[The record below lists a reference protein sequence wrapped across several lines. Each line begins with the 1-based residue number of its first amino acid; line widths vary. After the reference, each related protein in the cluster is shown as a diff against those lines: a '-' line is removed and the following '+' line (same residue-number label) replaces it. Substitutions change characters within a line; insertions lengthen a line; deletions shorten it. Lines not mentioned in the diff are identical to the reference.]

1 MGEIFRS
8 LLNISVTAVYIILA
22 TVLVRMIFRNMPR
35 KYLCLLWGITGLRLA
50 LPFSIESALS
60 LIPSRETF
68 TVYPYSGYAVRMNSG
83 MPAVDSAV
91 NGYISNVEIGWVH
104 VPLDNPEPAI
114 TSRWDINAY
123 IWLAGALIIL
133 LYGIISYIRV
143 KRSVS
148 TAVLLEGSIMQ
159 CEIVKSPFILGVFK
173 PKVYIPF
180 NIDEA
185 TRNHVIA
192 HENAH
197 IRRFDHVTKPLS
209 FILLAVYWFNPFVW
223 LAYIL
228 FCRDIEKACDEKV
241 VDSMDG
247 ESRKAYATALLQCA
261 AGHRRITASPLAF
274 GEVSVKGRIKSVMNY
289 KKPAFWVVV
298 ISVVLC
304 IVAAVCFLTS
314 PETPNE
320 KFYDNGQRIKITAE
334 TNGFVTEEK
343 YIILKAGQNTEL
355 SNGTEFTLVF
365 SNLQTGEI
373 TLALDGTQIYD
384 ERFVKAPDV
393 ITLDMADKFNY
404 LTQDGKTKIN
414 ISCAFVGSLDDC
426 ISEAIVE
433 HNKGNYI
440 DGGDYVCEAH
450 EILSTEITKKDKN
463 GNIKEVTVYLVQ
475 AYCEYMYETNTV
487 VETGGSGSALALTF
501 EVTDTSHYK
510 LKEYWEPDMGRG
522 YAESIREKFP
532 ADCAEIAIKGNEPF
546 DECDRMAQEHYNAEF
561 AEFTIP
567 ATTRAH
573 FMQGVTVD
581 NCTFTAVG
589 YSESGR
595 EYFREN
601 GIEKYTFI
609 EFTESFGW
617 NNGTFHIV
625 RIDTKADFDEF
636 IKGAEKHFNFQS
648 GFNGDVPFEKIANR
662 YNERFFEKN
671 TLYLGYIVDGSISSE
686 FSFINFYETYG
697 DDDPDNI
704 HVMHMNIQKTGPEAG
719 DTAMGGW
726 IVSVEAE
733 KSNLPDTPLA
743 IGFVRS

>member
-1 MGEIFRS
+1 MGEIFS
-8 LLNISVTAVYIILA
+8 NLLNISVTAIYIILA
-22 TVLVRMIFRNMPR
+22 TVLVRTIFRNMPR

-68 TVYPYSGYAVRMNSG
+68 TVNPYSSRAVHMNSG
-83 MPAVDSAV
+83 LPAVDSAV
-91 NGYISNVEIGWVH
+91 NEYIYNVEIGWVH
-104 VPLDNPEPAI
+104 VPFDNPEPVI
-114 TSRWDINAY
+114 TSKWDTLAY
-123 IWLAGALIIL
+123 IWLAGTVIIL

-148 TAVLLEGSIMQ
+148 TAVLLEGNVMQ
-159 CEIVKSPFILGVFK
+159 CETVKSPFILGIFK

-180 NIDEA
+180 DIDEA
-185 TRNHVIA
+185 TRNYVIA

-197 IRRFDHVTKPLS
+197 ISRFDHITKPLS
-209 FILLAVYWFNPFVW
+209 FLILAVYWFNPFVW

-228 FCRDIEKACDEKV
+228 FCRDVEKACDEKV

-289 KKPAFWVVV
+289 KKPAFWVIV
-298 ISVVLC
+298 ISVVVC
-304 IVAAVCFLTS
+304 VIAAVCFLTS

-320 KFYDNGQRIKITAE
+320 KFYDNGQRVKITAE

-355 SNGTEFTLVF
+355 SNGTKFTVIYN
-365 SNLQTGEI
+365 NLQTGEI
-373 TLALDGTQIYD
+373 NVALDGTPLENKFGKFPGSVTFYD
-384 ERFVKAPDV
+384 
-393 ITLDMADKFNY
+393 TDKLNY

-414 ISCAFVGSLDDC
+414 ISCVGVKNLEDH
-426 ISEAIVE
+426 ISEAIIE
-433 HNKGNYI
+433 HNKGNYT
-440 DGGDYVCEAH
+440 DGDYVCEAH
-450 EILSTEITKKDKN
+450 EILATEITKKDKN
-463 GNIKEVTVYLVQ
+463 GNIKEVTVYLLQ
-475 AYCEYMYETNTV
+475 AYVEYMYETNTV
-487 VETGGSGSALALTF
+487 LEKGGNGSALALTF
-501 EVTDTSHYK
+501 ELTDNTHYK

-546 DECDRMAQEHYNAEF
+546 DECDRMAEEHYNAEV

-567 ATTRAH
+567 ATTKAH
-573 FMQGVTVD
+573 IMQGVKVD
-581 NCTFTAVG
+581 AYDFTAVG

-595 EYFREN
+595 EYFRQN

-609 EFTESFGW
+609 EFTESFQW
-617 NNGTFHIV
+617 DNSTFHIA
-625 RIDTKADFDEF
+625 RIDTKSDFDEF
-636 IKGAEKHFNFQS
+636 MKGAGEHFNFQS
-648 GFNGDVPFEKIANR
+648 GFNGDAPFEKIANR

-671 TLYLGYIVDGSISSE
+671 TLYLGYVVDGSISSE
-686 FSFINFYETYG
+686 FEFTNFYEVR
-697 DDDPDNI
+697 DENDPGFSI
-704 HVMHMNIQKTGPEAG
+704 MHMNIQKTGPEAG
-719 DTAMGGW
+719 DSAMGGW
-726 IVSVEAE
+726 IVSVEAK
-733 KSNLPDTPLA
+733 KSHLPDTPLA
-743 IGFVRS
+743 LGFVRS

>member
-1 MGEIFRS
+1 MGEIFS
-8 LLNISVTAVYIILA
+8 NLLNISVTAIYIILA
-22 TVLVRMIFRNMPR
+22 TVLVRAIFRNMPR
-35 KYLCLLWGITGLRLA
+35 KYLCLLWGITGLRLV
-50 LPFSIESALS
+50 LPFSIESAIS

-68 TVYPYSGYAVRMNSG
+68 TVDPYSGWAVHMNSG
-83 MPAVDSAV
+83 LPAVDSAV
-91 NGYISNVEIGWVH
+91 NEYIYNVEIGWVH

-114 TSRWDINAY
+114 TSKWDTLAY

-148 TAVLLEGSIMQ
+148 TAVLLEGNIMQ
-159 CEIVKSPFILGVFK
+159 CETVKSPFILGIFK

-180 NIDEA
+180 DVDEA

-197 IRRFDHVTKPLS
+197 ISRFDHITKPLS
-209 FILLAVYWFNPFVW
+209 FLILAVYWFNPFVW

-247 ESRKAYATALLQCA
+247 ESRKAYATALLRCA

-289 KKPAFWVVV
+289 KKPAFWVIF

-304 IVAAVCFLTS
+304 IIAAVCFLTS
-314 PETPNE
+314 PETQDE

-373 TLALDGTQIYD
+373 TLAVDGTPLENKFGKFPGSVTFYD
-384 ERFVKAPDV
+384 
-393 ITLDMADKFNY
+393 TDKLNY

-414 ISCAFVGSLDDC
+414 ISCVFVGSLDDC

-546 DECDRMAQEHYNAEF
+546 DECDRMAEEHYNAEI

-567 ATTRAH
+567 ATTKAQI
-573 FMQGVTVD
+573 MQGVKVD
-581 NCTFTAVG
+581 ACTFTAVG
-589 YSESGR
+589 YSESGM
-595 EYFREN
+595 EYFRQN
-601 GIEKYTFI
+601 GIEKYMFI
-609 EFTESFGW
+609 EYTESFEQD
-617 NNGTFHIV
+617 NSTFHIA

-636 IKGAEKHFNFQS
+636 MKGAGEHFNFQS
-648 GFNGDVPFEKIANR
+648 GFNGSVPFEKVANR

-671 TLYLGYIVDGSISSE
+671 SLYLGYIVDGSISSE

-697 DDDPDNI
+697 DDDPDNV

-733 KSNLPDTPLA
+733 KSNLPETPLA
-743 IGFVRS
+743 VGFVRS

>member
-1 MGEIFRS
+1 MGDIFS
-8 LLNISVTAVYIILA
+8 NLLNISVTAVYIILA
-22 TVLVRMIFRNMPR
+22 TVLVRTIFRNMPR

-68 TVYPYSGYAVRMNSG
+68 TVNPYSDRAVHMNSG
-83 MPAVDSAV
+83 LPAVDSAV
-91 NGYISNVEIGWVH
+91 NEYIYNVEIGWVH
-104 VPLDNPEPAI
+104 VPLDNPEPLI
-114 TSRWDINAY
+114 TSKWDTLAY
-123 IWLAGALIIL
+123 FWLAGTVIIL

-148 TAVLLEGSIMQ
+148 TAVLLEGNIMQ
-159 CEIVKSPFILGVFK
+159 CETVKSPFILGIFK

-197 IRRFDHVTKPLS
+197 ISRFDHVTKPLS
-209 FILLAVYWFNPFVW
+209 FLILAVYWFNPFVW

-289 KKPAFWVVV
+289 KKPAFWVIA
-298 ISVVLC
+298 ISVALC
-304 IVAAVCFLTS
+304 IIAAVCFLTS
-314 PETPNE
+314 PETENE
-320 KFYDNGQRIKITAE
+320 KFYDNGQRVKITAE

-343 YIILKAGQNTEL
+343 YIILKEGQNTEL
-355 SNGTEFTLVF
+355 SNGTKFTVIYN
-365 SNLQTGEI
+365 NLQTGEI
-373 TLALDGTQIYD
+373 NVALDGTPLENKFGKFPGTVTFYN
-384 ERFVKAPDV
+384 
-393 ITLDMADKFNY
+393 TDKLNY

-414 ISCAFVGSLDDC
+414 ISCVHTGSLDDC

-487 VETGGSGSALALTF
+487 IETGGSGSALALTF

-532 ADCAEIAIKGNEPF
+532 ADCAEIAIEGNEPF
-546 DECDRMAQEHYNAEF
+546 DECDRMAEEHYNAEV

-567 ATTRAH
+567 ATTKAH
-573 FMQGVTVD
+573 IMQGVKVD
-581 NCTFTAVG
+581 AYDFTAVG

-595 EYFREN
+595 EYFRQN
-601 GIEKYTFI
+601 GIEKYIFI
-609 EFTESFGW
+609 EFTEPFGW
-617 NNGTFHIV
+617 DNSTFHIA

-636 IKGAEKHFNFQS
+636 MKGAGEHFNFQS
-648 GFNGDVPFEKIANR
+648 GFNGDVPFEKVANR

-671 TLYLGYIVDGSISSE
+671 TLYLGYVVDGSISSE
-686 FSFINFYETYG
+686 FSFTNFYETYDG
-697 DDDPDNI
+697 DDPDNV
-704 HVMHMNIQKTGPEAG
+704 HVMHMNIYKTGPETG

-726 IVSVEAE
+726 IVSVEAK
-733 KSNLPDTPLA
+733 KSNLPETPLA
-743 IGFVRS
+743 VGFVHS